1 MSIKCNSQADACIK
15 YSSNMAATLRE
26 RQISLVH
33 TRRPREALETYLAQ
47 TRQDLHSDS
56 FCLRTIARCIRA
68 TGEVLEDPRYVAL
81 QHRVL
86 DNLHSL
92 DTRGIANVIFWMR
105 INVRW
110 RRSADLPAEAYKE
123 PLRLRLEELIGQEA
137 LANRQLVALL
147 VDLMYLD
154 VKNTIFVESKLIDR
168 LKNPHELFIY
178 EDFRQILAFLAN
190 RKLKTSRS
198 LFESTAF
205 RMQKAKD
212 ADLSHDL
219 ECFKYVRT
227 IMLSYNWDRLPELH
241 AFLRERILKQGDTL
255 TLDQINRI
263 AYPYGENPNSPF
275 GLEDLLNSLYA
286 RYLAQALLAPT
297 DYAILL
303 DYVKRLSH
311 LQPCRLPASLLQS
324 ALAYFPRMSS
334 QSFSSAYTPILQGLA
349 YFQASIPP
357 AQLEVL
363 PSASSLLG
371 NLALWRLKQGK
382 APFVWPKEVANLT
395 PFELLQ
401 AMAEVGNRE
410 GEGVKVLEAMESMRK
425 SGRKHQLYSGFLT
438 GVWKG
443 SFRWDQLGPVPAL
456 LLQWMHTDFPT
467 LDLWLSLS
475 FLRCFAKQETATV
488 RATLQL
494 HQHCVT
500 SELVQGWIRGTEVVG
515 DFDSY
520 VHLLSTVPPQAL
532 SLHSLFNLLRFRT
545 PASTSSSALLL
556 YCSLLNTPNDPIL
569 SDNAF
574 GHHMDAVLEL
584 ITTLPGALQPFIG
597 RLQRELQN
605 VGEDFL
611 GEERVLKAL
620 LAVKKV
626 EEHLQETF
634 PVQLDSFT
642 KQAKDYNVPYLLLL
656 FPHKETVTRLQHIP
670 PQRPLPRFYS
680 LSQVRDKFAA
690 FSLPC
695 LSDQHNLLFSLCY
708 ALEERVAASPL
719 EAAFPLITAIAQL
732 QDFRLE
738 SSLEVCMKSACSRLK
753 TIPFRTPDLWL
764 QALETLRWLDSRY
777 KEEAKWVSE
786 RLEEAWNVLSPEEMT
801 RAVRVLGELGCG
813 KKEGYRKAADFVVK
827 RPELVQRLGP
837 DLIQGMYEGG
847 VLQQPEAK
855 QLFEGYLSLF
865 GAQINPID
873 YGKVALAAATV
884 PSAAARMQSR
894 YAHCASN
901 LSVLQRYLVS
911 LAYSLP
917 SQHTL
922 AALPSLPAALALPLP
937 RAFLTTLHRARVAY
951 SLNSVVGGVLLPCLF
966 HQAKTALWLPR
977 ATLYAGRPLP
987 SAAPYLSAVQAS
999 GHQVLLSTAA
1009 ELSTE
1014 DKAEAWL
1021 QQHIL

>member
-1 MSIKCNSQADACIK
+1 
-15 YSSNMAATLRE
+15 MAATLRE

-47 TRQDLHSDS
+47 PRRDLHSDS
-56 FCLRTIARCIRA
+56 FCLRTIARCVRA

-81 QHRVL
+81 QRRVL
-86 DNLHSL
+86 DSLHSL

-105 INVRW
+105 VNVRW
-110 RRSADLPAEAYKE
+110 RRSADMSAEAYKE
-123 PLRLRLEELIGQEA
+123 PLRLRLEELIGKEA

-147 VDLMYLD
+147 MDLMYLD

-168 LKNPHELFIY
+168 LKDPHELFVY
-178 EDFRQILAFLAN
+178 EDFRQILAFIAN
-190 RKLKTSRS
+190 RKLKTSRT
-198 LFESTAF
+198 LFESTAN

-212 ADLSHDL
+212 ADVSHDI

-227 IMLSYNWDRLPELH
+227 VMLNYNWDKLSELW
-241 AFLRERILKQGDTL
+241 AFLRERIVRQGEQL

-286 RYLAQALLAPT
+286 RYLAQASLAPT

-303 DYVKRLSH
+303 DYLKRLSQ
-311 LQPCRLPASLLQS
+311 LQPSRLPATLLQS
-324 ALAYFPRMSS
+324 ALAYFPHLSS
-334 QSFSSAYTPILQGLA
+334 LSSSSAYTPILQGLA

-357 AQLEVL
+357 VQFEIL
-363 PSASSLLG
+363 PNAATLLG
-371 NLALWRLKQGK
+371 NLALWRLKK
-382 APFVWPKEVANLT
+382 DKLPFVWPKEVTNLT
-395 PFELLQ
+395 SFELLQ
-401 AMAEVGNRE
+401 AGAVVE
-410 GEGVKVLEAMESMRK
+410 GKGVEGAKVIEAMEEMRK
-425 SGRKHQLYSGFLT
+425 SGRKHQLYSGFIT
-438 GVWKG
+438 GIWKG
-443 SFRWDQLGPVPAL
+443 SFSWEQLGPVPAL
-456 LLQWMHTDFPT
+456 LLQWIHADLPS
-467 LDLWLSLS
+467 LDPWLSLS
-475 FLRCFAKQETATV
+475 FLRCFAKQQSAVV
-488 RATLQL
+488 RAVLQR
-494 HQHCVT
+494 HQSCVT
-500 SELVQGWIRGTEVVG
+500 REQVQGWIRSTEFVG

-520 VHLLSTVPPQAL
+520 VHFLNTLPHSVL

-545 PASTSSSALLL
+545 STSTSSSALLL

-574 GHHMDAVLEL
+574 VHHIDAVLEL
-584 ITTLPGALQPFIG
+584 ITSLPGALKPFIAK
-597 RLQRELQN
+597 LQKELKS
-605 VGEDFL
+605 VSEDFL

-626 EEHLQETF
+626 EEHLEETT
-634 PVQLDSFT
+634 PLQLDSFS
-642 KQAKDYNVPYLLLL
+642 KQVKDYNVPYMLLL
-656 FPHKETVTRLQHIP
+656 FPKKETVPRLQQHP
-670 PQRPLPRFYS
+670 AQRPLPRFYS
-680 LSQVRDKFAA
+680 LSQIRDKFAA

-708 ALEERVAASPL
+708 ALEERAASLPL
-719 EAAFPLITAIAQL
+719 EAAFPLIAAIAQL
-732 QDFRLE
+732 QDFRLD

-753 TIPFRTPDLWL
+753 TLPFRTPDLWL

-777 KEEAKWVSE
+777 KGEVKWVSE
-786 RLEEAWNVLSPEEMT
+786 RLEEVWDVLTPEEMT
-801 RAVRVLGELGCG
+801 RAVRVLGDLGCG
-813 KKEGYRKAADFVVK
+813 KNEGYRKTAEFVTK
-827 RPELVQRLGP
+827 RPELIQRLGP

-847 VLQQPEAK
+847 VLQQPEVK
-855 QLFEGYLSLF
+855 QLLEGYLSLS
-865 GAQINPID
+865 GALINPVD
-873 YGKVALAAATV
+873 YSKVALAAATV
-884 PSAAARMQSR
+884 PTAATLMKNR

-901 LSVLQRYLVS
+901 LSVLQRYLIS

-922 AALPSLPAALALPLP
+922 ASLPSLPAALALPLP
-937 RAFLTTLHRARVAY
+937 RAFLTALRRARLPF

-966 HQAKTALWLPR
+966 PQARTALWLPK
-977 ATLYAGRPLP
+977 ASLYAGRALP
-987 SAAPYLSAVQAS
+987 SASPYLSAVQAS

-1014 DKAEAWL
+1014 DRAEAWL